1 MPRLSLLINARAGA
15 ASSEDPD
22 DLRDALVEAAR
33 WAEVR
38 VHAVEDDPA
47 KAARDALDADQPD
60 FIAVAGGDGTARG
73 AAEALAAAQSTAALI
88 PLPLGTANMLPRRLY
103 GSRDARTVLEEAEE
117 FETRPL
123 HAGECGGRL
132 FFIAAIAG
140 FPVMFGE
147 AREAVRE
154 GAGGMSDA
162 LRSSRAAFASMFK
175 RRLRLAEPGERKAFA
190 VASAA
195 LFAPGGV
202 EAVTG
207 GPPLD
212 AGPAQL
218 ECLHVRLRDPG
229 QMASVT
235 LAAMMDR
242 WREHDA
248 VHRRWVDG
256 AELRGGGK
264 ESLMLDG
271 EPLRLEAPVRFTFQE
286 NALTVLAAPD
296 G

>member
-22 DLRDALVEAAR
+22 DLRDALIQAAR
-33 WAEVR
+33 WADVR
-38 VHAVEDDPA
+38 VHAVEGDPA
-47 KAARDALDADQPD
+47 RAARDALDSDQPD
-60 FIAVAGGDGTARG
+60 LIAIAGGDGTARG
-73 AAEALAAAQSTAALI
+73 AAEALAAAQSQAALI

-103 GSRDARTVLEEAEE
+103 GSRDARTVLEEAQGYQ
-117 FETRPL
+117 TKRL
-123 HAGECGGRL
+123 HAGDCGGRL

-140 FPVMFGE
+140 FPVMFGQ
-147 AREAVRE
+147 AREAVRQ
-154 GAGGMSDA
+154 GAGGLSEA
-162 LRSSRAAFASMFK
+162 LSSSRAAFATMFK
-175 RRLRLAEPGERKAFA
+175 RRLRLAEAGANKPFA

-202 EAVTG
+202 AAVTA

-212 AGPAQL
+212 PGPAQF
-218 ECLHVRLRDPG
+218 ECLHVRLRDSG
-229 QMASVT
+229 QMASLT
-235 LAAMMDR
+235 LAAIMDR

-248 VHRRWVDG
+248 VERRWLDA
-256 AELRGGGK
+256 AELRDGRS
-264 ESLMLDG
+264 ERIMLDG
-271 EPLRLEAPVRFTFQE
+271 EPVRLDTPVRFTLRE